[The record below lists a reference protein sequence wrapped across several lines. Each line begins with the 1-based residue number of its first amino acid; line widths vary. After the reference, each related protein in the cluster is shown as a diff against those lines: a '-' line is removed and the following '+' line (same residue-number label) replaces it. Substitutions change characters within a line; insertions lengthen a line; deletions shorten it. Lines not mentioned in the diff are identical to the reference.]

1 MNATPYRNSMWRV
14 SPWDYYPEVTK
25 DFSFANKIQ
34 IHEVTLRDGE
44 QETGVVF
51 SAKDKIAI
59 AKKLAALG
67 VHRIEA
73 GMPAVSSEDD
83 YAVKGI
89 VDLNLGP
96 KIFAFSRCIVSDV
109 EMAKKAGCDG
119 VVMEIAANE
128 EFVKKAYGKTR
139 DWAKKAASD
148 ATKAAQELGLYTAF
162 FTIDG
167 TRTEIDAL
175 LDMVDEVATNGHMD
189 SFVLADTFGVAT
201 PQAVWAMM
209 KRIKARFKQP
219 VEAHCHMHFGLGVAN
234 TVAALAAGADVA
246 HVTVAGL
253 GEGPGNVPIED
264 VAMSLKCLYGVDVG
278 LNTELFLDTAKF
290 VCKIAN
296 NHALP
301 VNRPILGE
309 SVFKVESGIG
319 VMFATNAAKAGD
331 MEILYSFNPAMV
343 GQPPMDFVMGK
354 KSGTF
359 TVNLWLERIGRTADE
374 AQNLEILRHVK
385 ELALKKRELLTKEE
399 FVEIV
404 DKVLGPPATPPK
416 PGTPILDQQV
426 SRAGKAW
433 LEGGKKVVA
442 VAN

>member
-1 MNATPYRNSMWRV
+1 METTPYRNAMWRV

-25 DFSFANKIQ
+25 DFSFAKNIQ
-34 IHEVTLRDGE
+34 IHDVTLRDGE

-51 SAKDKIAI
+51 TAQDKIAI

-73 GMPAVSSEDD
+73 GMPAVSSEDE
-83 YAVKGI
+83 YAVKAI

-96 KIFAFSRCIVSDV
+96 KIFAFSRCIVGDV

-119 VVMEIAANE
+119 VVMEIAANQ
-128 EFVKKAYGKTR
+128 EFVEKAYGKSY

-175 LDMVDEVATNGHMD
+175 LDMVEEVATRGHMD

-201 PQAVWAMM
+201 PQAIWAMM

-219 VEAHCHMHFGLGVAN
+219 VEAHFHMHFGLGVAN

-253 GEGPGNVPIED
+253 GEGPGNTPIEE
-264 VAMSLKCLYGVDVG
+264 VVMSLKCLYGIDVG
-278 LNTELFLDTAKF
+278 LHTENFLDTAKF
-290 VCKIAN
+290 VCKTAN
-296 NHALP
+296 NHAIP

-309 SVFKVESGIG
+309 RIYKVESGIG

-331 MEILYSFNPAMV
+331 MEILYPFNPALV
-343 GQPPMDFVMGK
+343 GQPPMDFAIGK

-359 TVNLWLERIGRTADE
+359 SIDLWLERIGRTADE
-374 AQNLEILRHVK
+374 QQTLKILAKVK
-385 ELALKKRELLTKEE
+385 ELALKKKELLTQEE
-399 FVEIV
+399 FVVIV
-404 DKVLGPPATPPK
+404 NQVLGAPAEAPK
-416 PGTPILDQQV
+416 PGNPLVDQQV
-426 SRAGKAW
+426 GRAGKAW
-433 LEGGKKVVA
+433 HASKAKAASVK
-442 VAN
+442 

>member
-1 MNATPYRNSMWRV
+1 MITTPYRTAIWRV
-14 SPWDYYPEVTK
+14 SPWNYYPEVTK
-25 DFSFANKIQ
+25 DFSFADKIL
-34 IHEVTLRDGE
+34 IHDVTLRDGE

-51 SAKDKIAI
+51 TAQDKIEI

-73 GMPAVSSEDD
+73 GMPAVSKEDE
-83 YAVKGI
+83 YAVKAI
-89 VDLNLGP
+89 ADLNLGP
-96 KIFAFSRCIVSDV
+96 KIFAFSRCMVSDV

-119 VVMEIAANE
+119 VVMEIAANQ
-128 EFVKKAYGKTR
+128 EFVEKAYGKTY

-167 TRTEIDAL
+167 TRTEINAL
-175 LDMVDEVATNGHMD
+175 LDMVEEVAAKGHMD

-201 PQAVWAMM
+201 PQAIWAMM
-209 KRIKARFKQP
+209 KRIKGRFKQP

-246 HVTVAGL
+246 HVTIAGL
-253 GEGPGNVPIED
+253 GEGPGNTPIED

-278 LNTELFLDTAKF
+278 LNTELFYDTAKF

-296 NHALP
+296 NHAIP
-301 VNRPILGE
+301 VNRPILGDR
-309 SVFKVESGIG
+309 VFKVESGIG

-331 MEILYSFNPAMV
+331 MEILYSFNPALV

-359 TVNLWLERIGRTADE
+359 TVNLWLERIGRTGDE
-374 AQNLEILRHVK
+374 QQNLDILAKVK

-404 DKVLGPPATPPK
+404 NKVLGPPAQPPK
-416 PGTPILDQQV
+416 PGNPLLDQQV
-426 SRAGKAW
+426 SRAGRAW
-433 LEGGKKVVA
+433 LESKKKA
-442 VAN
+442 AGTK